1 MSAEIK
7 QRRNMK
13 IIGQSGDNYSRR
25 YIADLS
31 KEEWIAI
38 MDGAQVPGDKQGD
51 CAETDARKI
60 NETVRALRELRYMR
74 KELGSIQSKWDK
86 LALAIDAAIATEK
99 K

>member
-1 MSAEIK
+1 
-7 QRRNMK
+7 MK

-38 MDGAQVPGDKQGD
+38 MDGSQIPGDKQGD
-51 CAETDARKI
+51 CIELDARKI
-60 NETVRALRELRYMR
+60 RETVSALRDLRFMR
-74 KELGSIQSKWDK
+74 KELGTVSSKWEK